1 MSSLEKG
8 LRILR
13 ELASSE
19 RGMTPAEL
27 AQVAGLNRTTVYRL
41 TEILGREGWVHRLGD
56 NDETTR
62 LDLGP
67 AMQGLAILVTNK
79 YDVDAQIEPII
90 RGLSRSVSETVHVGS
105 LDRDQI
111 VHIAVAMPEAGLS
124 IAARLGSR
132 AFAHSAALGKA
143 LLATMSDDEVRR
155 LFVSEDLPVSTPRA
169 IPTVTALLEELER
182 TRARGY
188 ALDVEESRAGIF
200 CIAAPV
206 FGQGRQA
213 LFAISITT
221 VPNQTDARRE
231 QLVKAV
237 QAAASLATTS
247 FGGREDDW
255 RSPREAR
262 QDDRKPYSS
271 RIAVP
276 R

>member
-1 MSSLEKG
+1 MSDLSSLEKG

-19 RGMTPAEL
+19 RGMTAAEL

-41 TEILGREGWVHRLGD
+41 TEILSREGWVQRLGD

-79 YDVDAQIEPII
+79 YDIEAQIQPII
-90 RGLSRSVSETVHVGS
+90 KGLARSVSETVHVGQ
-105 LDRDQI
+105 LDHDQV
-111 VHIAVAMPEAGLS
+111 VHIAVAMPDAGMG

-143 LLATMSDDEVRR
+143 LLATMTDDEVRT
-155 LFVSEDLPVSTPRA
+155 LYVAENLPINTPTTIPNVSML
-169 IPTVTALLEELER
+169 IEELAE

-188 ALDVEESRAGIF
+188 ALDAEESRPGVF
-200 CIAAPV
+200 CIGVPV
-206 FGQGRQA
+206 FGPGRQPV
-213 LFAISITT
+213 FAISVTT
-221 VPNQTDARRE
+221 VPNQSEERRE

-237 QAAASLATTS
+237 RAAASLATTS
-247 FGGREDDW
+247 FGGRDGDW
-255 RSPREAR
+255 RT
-262 QDDRKPYSS
+262 RKDERHAMVRATPS
-271 RIAVP
+271 A
-276 R
+276 